1 MSAASSLAA
10 QIALIEKKRAVLLG
24 LTQLVISLERL
35 HSSLEAVLLLGGSRL
50 QLSTSELRSV
60 EVVRQRVRNLSD
72 AELRAAVF
80 NLDGLVSDSLL
91 NLSRLALQL
100 VDDPQVRV
108 DQLDAIHPQ
117 VNTFNRNAR
126 TAIALRALLAKR
138 GEVVAALQ
146 LPLPRLAIQQRLRQV
161 DAREQEIRQQVC
173 IHVTGMRSDIA
184 QLLANPAC
192 SAAQHEVYQALDQ
205 SLAENLAHIEAGLSL
220 SELPVAIE
228 DIEVEEDVPARG
240 DDTREAEAPAEPGA
254 LPEVPAS
261 PGKSEAGLLPRV
273 RDWLNAPWN
282 SGRKRD

>member
-35 HSSLEAVLLLGGSRL
+35 HTSLEAVLLLGGSRL
-50 QLSTSELRSV
+50 QLSTAELRSV
-60 EVVRQRVRNLSD
+60 EVIRQRVRNLSD

-100 VDDPQVRV
+100 VDDPQVRL
-108 DQLDAIHPQ
+108 DQLESIHPQ

-138 GEVVAALQ
+138 GEVVAALH
-146 LPLPRLAIQQRLRQV
+146 LPLPRLAIQQRLQQV
-161 DAREQEIRQQVC
+161 DAREQVIRQQVC
-173 IHVTGMRSDIA
+173 SHITGMRDDVA

-192 SAAQHEVYQALDQ
+192 SATQRAMYQALDQ
-205 SLAENLAHIEAGLSL
+205 SLAENLAHIQAGLSL

-228 DIEVEEDVPARG
+228 DIEVAEAAPVRSEDS
-240 DDTREAEAPAEPGA
+240 REAA
-254 LPEVPAS
+254 LPAAPVPSETNEVPEKE
-261 PGKSEAGLLPRV
+261 GAGLLPRV

>member
-1 MSAASSLAA
+1 M
-10 QIALIEKKRAVLLG
+10 
-24 LTQLVISLERL
+24 
-35 HSSLEAVLLLGGSRL
+35 
-50 QLSTSELRSV
+50 

-173 IHVTGMRSDIA
+173 IHVTEYA
-184 QLLANPAC
+184 Q
-192 SAAQHEVYQALDQ
+192 
-205 SLAENLAHIEAGLSL
+205 
-220 SELPVAIE
+220 
-228 DIEVEEDVPARG
+228 
-240 DDTREAEAPAEPGA
+240 
-254 LPEVPAS
+254 
-261 PGKSEAGLLPRV
+261 
-273 RDWLNAPWN
+273 
-282 SGRKRD
+282 

>member
-35 HSSLEAVLLLGGSRL
+35 HASLEAVLLLGGNRQ
-50 QLSTSELRSV
+50 QLSEAELRSV
-60 EVVRQRVRNLSD
+60 EVIRQRVSNLSD

-100 VDDPQVRV
+100 VDDPQVRL
-108 DQLDAIHPQ
+108 DQLESIHPQ

-138 GEVVAALQ
+138 GEVVVALH
-146 LPLPRLAIQQRLRQV
+146 LPLPRLAIQQRLQQV
-161 DAREQEIRQQVC
+161 DAREQVIRQQVC
-173 IHVTGMRSDIA
+173 SHITGMRADVA
-184 QLLANPAC
+184 QLLTHPAC
-192 SAAQHEVYQALDQ
+192 SDAQRAMYQALDQ
-205 SLAENLAHIEAGLSL
+205 SLAENLAHIQAGHSL

-228 DIEVEEDVPARG
+228 NIEVAETAPVRNEDSREAALPAAPVPPV
-240 DDTREAEAPAEPGA
+240 TREAPLKE
-254 LPEVPAS
+254 
-261 PGKSEAGLLPRV
+261 EAGLLPRV

>member
-35 HSSLEAVLLLGGSRL
+35 HTSLEAVLLLGGSRL
-50 QLSTSELRSV
+50 QLSTAELRSV
-60 EVVRQRVRNLSD
+60 EVIRQRVRNLSD

-100 VDDPQVRV
+100 VDDPQVRL
-108 DQLDAIHPQ
+108 DQLESIHPQ

-138 GEVVAALQ
+138 GEVVAALH
-146 LPLPRLAIQQRLRQV
+146 LPLPRLAIQQRLQQV
-161 DAREQEIRQQVC
+161 DAREQVIRQQVC
-173 IHVTGMRSDIA
+173 SHVAGMRGDVA

-192 SAAQHEVYQALDQ
+192 SAAQRAMYEVLDQ
-205 SLAENLAHIEAGLSL
+205 SLAENLAHIQAGLSL

-228 DIEVEEDVPARG
+228 DIEVAEAAPARSE
-240 DDTREAEAPAEPGA
+240 DSRAAELPAAPVPLETHEAPLKED
-254 LPEVPAS
+254 
-261 PGKSEAGLLPRV
+261 AGLLPRV

>member
-1 MSAASSLAA
+1 MPAASSLAA

-24 LTQLVISLERL
+24 LTRLVISLERL

-60 EVVRQRVRNLSD
+60 EVIRQRVRNLSD

-100 VDDPQVRV
+100 VDDPQVQL
-108 DQLDAIHPQ
+108 DQLESIHPQ

-138 GEVVAALQ
+138 GEVVAALH
-146 LPLPRLAIQQRLRQV
+146 LPLPRLAIQQRLQQV
-161 DAREQEIRQQVC
+161 DAREQVIRQQVC
-173 IHVTGMRSDIA
+173 SHITGMRGDVV

-192 SAAQHEVYQALDQ
+192 SGAQRAMYQALDQ
-205 SLAENLAHIEAGLSL
+205 SLAENLAHIQAGLSL

-228 DIEVEEDVPARG
+228 DIEVAEAAPAHG
-240 DDTREAEAPAEPGA
+240 DDSREAALSAAPVPSVTSEA
-254 LPEVPAS
+254 
-261 PGKSEAGLLPRV
+261 SEKEQAGLLPRV